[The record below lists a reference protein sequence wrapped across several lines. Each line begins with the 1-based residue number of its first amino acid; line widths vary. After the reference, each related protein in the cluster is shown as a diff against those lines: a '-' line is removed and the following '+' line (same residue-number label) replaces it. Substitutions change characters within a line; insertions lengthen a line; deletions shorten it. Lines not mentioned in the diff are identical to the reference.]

1 MFDLV
6 IRNGTLIDGSGA
18 PARVADVAVQDGVIA
33 AVGTQL
39 SAGKREIN
47 ATDKLVL
54 PGWVDIHTHYDGQAI
69 WDAELAPSSQHG
81 VTTAVFGNCG
91 VGFAP
96 VKPGTSPFLINLM
109 EGVEDIPG
117 TVLAQGIDFS
127 WESFPEY
134 LDELEKTPRTMDI
147 AAQVPH
153 AALRFYVMGEAG
165 ADPAAIPDD
174 NQIATM
180 AALLEEALNAGA
192 LGFSTSRTVKH
203 RTAEGKPTPSL
214 CAGEPEL
221 HGLAQAMRRAGKGV
235 LQVNS
240 DFGPNEFEILRSA
253 AEVAGCPLSL
263 LLLQS
268 DKDPELWRE
277 TLGQINQARREGLN
291 VNGQVA
297 SRSIGLVM
305 GLETSM
311 HPLVSRPAWQEVAD
325 LPHAELVARLNRDTA
340 LRERLI
346 NEPPNLDSVIAQMIE
361 QALQRT
367 FRISDPVDY
376 EPHPDQALVAQAK
389 IRGISPIELALEWM
403 LADDGKGLMLY
414 PFENYSAGNLDVVR
428 EMLLDEGTVCG
439 LSDGGAHVGMICDAS
454 ATTTLLTHWGR
465 DRSRGPKIPV
475 EHLVKKQ
482 TRDTALA
489 YGLTDRGLIEPGLRA
504 DINVVDFERL
514 QVGLPEVVYDLPA
527 GGKRVLQSAQ
537 GYEHTFVAGV
547 ETFSNGAPTGERP
560 GRLIREAGA
569 ALVRE

>member
-1 MFDLV
+1 MYDLI
-6 IRNGTLIDGSGA
+6 IRNGCVIDGSGD
-18 PARVADVAVQDGVIA
+18 PSRVADVAIQDGLIA
-33 AVGTQL
+33 EVGSGL
-39 SAGKREIN
+39 GPARREID
-47 ATDKLVL
+47 AAGRLVM

-96 VKPGTSPFLINLM
+96 VKPGTSSFLINLM

-117 TVLAQGIDFS
+117 TVLAQGLDFT

-147 AAQVPH
+147 GAQVPH

-165 ADPAAIPDD
+165 ADPLNTPDQQQVD
-174 NQIATM
+174 AMAT
-180 AALLEEALNAGA
+180 LLEEALNAGA

-214 CAGEPEL
+214 LAGEPEL

-240 DFGPNEFEILRSA
+240 DFGPGEFEILRSA
-253 AEVAGCPLSL
+253 AEVAGCTLSV

-268 DKDPELWRE
+268 DKAPELWRE
-277 TLGQINQARREGLN
+277 TLAQIHQAREDGLN
-291 VNGQVA
+291 VNGQIA

-311 HPLVSRPAWQEVAD
+311 HPLAIRPAWQEVAD
-325 LPHAELVARLNRDTA
+325 LPLPELVARLKNDTVLRD
-340 LRERLI
+340 RLI
-346 NEPPNLDSVIAQMIE
+346 NEPAQLDSVGAQMIE
-361 QALQRT
+361 QALTRV
-367 FRISDPVDY
+367 FRMTDPVDY
-376 EPHPDQALVAQAK
+376 EPHPDQALVAQAQN
-389 IRGISPIELALEWM
+389 RGISPIELALEWM
-403 LADDGKGLMLY
+403 LEDDGKGLMLY
-414 PFENYSAGNLDVVR
+414 PFENYTAGNLDVVR

-454 ATTTLLTHWGR
+454 ATTTLLTHWAR
-465 DRSRGPKIPV
+465 DRKRGPQIPL
-475 EHLVKKQ
+475 EQLVKKQ
-482 TRDTALA
+482 SRDTALA
-489 YGLTDRGLIEPGLRA
+489 YGLADRGMIAPGLRA
-504 DINVVDFERL
+504 DINVVDFDRL

-527 GGKRVLQSAQ
+527 GGRRILQSAE
-537 GYEHTFVAGV
+537 GYEHTLVAGI
-547 ETFSNGAPTGERP
+547 ETFTNGVPTGERP
-560 GRLIREAGA
+560 GRLIRSVA
-569 ALVRE
+569 V

>member
-1 MFDLV
+1 MYDLI
-6 IRNGTLIDGSGA
+6 IRNGCVIDGSGD
-18 PARVADVAVQDGVIA
+18 PSRVADVAIQDGLIA
-33 AVGTQL
+33 EVGSGL
-39 SAGKREIN
+39 GPARREID
-47 ATDKLVL
+47 AAGRLVM

-96 VKPGTSPFLINLM
+96 VKPGTSSFLINLM

-117 TVLAQGIDFS
+117 TVLAQGLDFT

-147 AAQVPH
+147 GAQVPH

-165 ADPAAIPDD
+165 ADPLNTPDQQQVD
-174 NQIATM
+174 AMAT
-180 AALLEEALNAGA
+180 LLEEALNAGA

-214 CAGEPEL
+214 LAGEPEL

-240 DFGPNEFEILRSA
+240 DFGPGEFEILRSA
-253 AEVAGCPLSL
+253 AEVAGCTLSV

-268 DKDPELWRE
+268 DKAPELWRE
-277 TLGQINQARREGLN
+277 TLAQIHQAREDGLN
-291 VNGQVA
+291 VNGQIA

-311 HPLVSRPAWQEVAD
+311 HPLAIRPAWQEVAD
-325 LPHAELVARLNRDTA
+325 LPLPELVARLKNDTVLRD
-340 LRERLI
+340 RLI
-346 NEPPNLDSVIAQMIE
+346 NEPAQLDSVGAQMIE
-361 QALQRT
+361 QALTRV
-367 FRISDPVDY
+367 FRMTDPVDY
-376 EPHPDQALVAQAK
+376 EPHPDQALVAQAQN
-389 IRGISPIELALEWM
+389 RGISPIELALEWM
-403 LADDGKGLMLY
+403 LEDDGKGLMLY
-414 PFENYSAGNLDVVR
+414 PFENYTAGNLDVVR

-454 ATTTLLTHWGR
+454 ATTTLLTHWAR
-465 DRSRGPKIPV
+465 DRKRGPQIPL
-475 EHLVKKQ
+475 EQLVKKQ
-482 TRDTALA
+482 SRDTALA
-489 YGLTDRGLIEPGLRA
+489 YGLADRGMIAPGLRA
-504 DINVVDFERL
+504 DINVVDFDRL

-527 GGKRVLQSAQ
+527 GGRRILQSAE
-537 GYEHTFVAGV
+537 GYEHTLVAGI
-547 ETFSNGAPTGERP
+547 ETFTNGVPTGERP
-560 GRLIREAGA
+560 GRLIRGVA
-569 ALVRE
+569 V

>member
-1 MFDLV
+1 MYDLI
-6 IRNGTLIDGSGA
+6 IRNGCVIDGSGD
-18 PARVADVAVQDGVIA
+18 PSRVADVAIQDGLIA
-33 AVGTQL
+33 EVGSGL
-39 SAGKREIN
+39 GPARREID
-47 ATDKLVL
+47 AAGRLVM

-96 VKPGTSPFLINLM
+96 VKPGTSSFLINLM

-117 TVLAQGIDFS
+117 TVLAQGLDFT

-147 AAQVPH
+147 GAQVPH

-165 ADPAAIPDD
+165 ADPLNTPDQQQVD
-174 NQIATM
+174 AMAT
-180 AALLEEALNAGA
+180 LLEEALNAGA

-214 CAGEPEL
+214 LAGEPEL

-240 DFGPNEFEILRSA
+240 DFGPGEFEILRSA
-253 AEVAGCPLSL
+253 AEVAGCTLSV

-268 DKDPELWRE
+268 DNVPELWRE
-277 TLGQINQARREGLN
+277 TLAQIHQAREDGLN
-291 VNGQVA
+291 VNGQIA

-311 HPLVSRPAWQEVAD
+311 HPLAIRPAWQEVAD
-325 LPHAELVARLNRDTA
+325 LPLPELVARLKNDTVLRD
-340 LRERLI
+340 RLI
-346 NEPPNLDSVIAQMIE
+346 NEPAQLDSVGAQMIE
-361 QALQRT
+361 QALTRV
-367 FRISDPVDY
+367 FRMTDPVDY
-376 EPHPDQALVAQAK
+376 EPHPDQALVAQAQN
-389 IRGISPIELALEWM
+389 RGISPIELALEWM
-403 LADDGKGLMLY
+403 LEDDGKGLMLY
-414 PFENYSAGNLDVVR
+414 PFENYTAGNLDVVR

-454 ATTTLLTHWGR
+454 ATTTLLTHWAR
-465 DRSRGPKIPV
+465 DRKRGPQIPL
-475 EHLVKKQ
+475 EQLVKKQ
-482 TRDTALA
+482 SRDTALA
-489 YGLTDRGLIEPGLRA
+489 YGLADRGMIAPGLRA
-504 DINVVDFERL
+504 DINVVDFDRL

-527 GGKRVLQSAQ
+527 GGRRILQSAE
-537 GYEHTFVAGV
+537 GYEHTLVAGI
-547 ETFSNGAPTGERP
+547 ETFTNGVPTGERP
-560 GRLIREAGA
+560 GRLIRSVA
-569 ALVRE
+569 V